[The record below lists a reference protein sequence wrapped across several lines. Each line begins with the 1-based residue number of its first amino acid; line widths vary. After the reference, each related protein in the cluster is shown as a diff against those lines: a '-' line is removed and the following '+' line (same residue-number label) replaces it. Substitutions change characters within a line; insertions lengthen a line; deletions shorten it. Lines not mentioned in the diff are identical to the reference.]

1 MSPSTQAITL
11 AIPSTVYSSGG
22 HIKSEV
28 VLDFRQLTQDNIQEV
43 HVKLRGF
50 AQTLITRDKTTL
62 REVQPLIYSNLS
74 VWSHGSEYPAP
85 GSDLLRL
92 PFCFRLPDTL
102 PPSFQYQ
109 GFQKSAS
116 VLYSVTAVGVR
127 PGTFQ
132 MNRRIRNPLVILP
145 MDQLGMQV
153 RRTMSSASFRM
164 VYAEEKMRRGL
175 WGDYATARVEFS
187 IPDVRVLPLFC
198 DIPYKIKIVTT
209 TAPLTAAKAL
219 AHPAGKPIFPS
230 PPSAHTEI
238 NFKVC
243 RRVYIRAKRF
253 TAVGESDVAFILGEG
268 TNPSK
273 PHPAVVMEE
282 QERVWMPLKARNEKE
297 KGGGDERGV
306 WVQKVQFTSKM
317 RITVPPTFATRL
329 IHCEHFLCM
338 QVPFAGLGN
347 DLKLRVPVTISSGI
361 DASMQLDQ
369 PGSSVGDGDAPPPPP
384 MLDLPPAYWD
394 VNDRD
399 WGNLDEKD

>member
-1 MSPSTQAITL
+1 MSPSTHAISL
-11 AIPSTVYSSGG
+11 SIPSSVYSSGSQVKG
-22 HIKSEV
+22 EV
-28 VLDFRQLTQDNIQEV
+28 LLDFRQLTQDKIQEV

-50 AQTLITRDKTTL
+50 AQTLVTRDRTTL

-92 PFCFRLPDTL
+92 PFYFHLPDNL
-102 PPSFQYQ
+102 PPSFQYS

-132 MNRRIRNPLVILP
+132 MNRRVRTPLVILP

-153 RRTMSSASFRM
+153 RRAMPSASFRT
-164 VYAEEKMRRGL
+164 VYVEEKMRRGL
-175 WGDYATARVEFS
+175 WGDYGTARIEFS
-187 IPDVRVLPLFC
+187 FPDVRVLPLFC
-198 DIPYKIKIVTT
+198 DIPYQIKIVTT
-209 TAPLTAAKAL
+209 TAALSAAKAHAL
-219 AHPAGKPIFPS
+219 PAGKPLFPS
-230 PPSAHTEI
+230 PPSAHTDI
-238 NFKVC
+238 DFKLC
-243 RRVYIRAKRF
+243 RCVYIRAKRF

-273 PHPAVVMEE
+273 PHPAVVMEA
-282 QERVWMPLKARNEKE
+282 QEKVWTPLRAPFEKE
-297 KGGGDERGV
+297 KAAADERGV
-306 WVQKVQFTSKM
+306 WVQKVKFTSKM

-329 IHCEHFLCM
+329 IHSEHFLYM
-338 QVPFAGLGN
+338 RVPFAGIGN
-347 DLKLRVPVTISSGI
+347 DLKLRVPVTINSGI

-369 PGSSVGDGDAPPPPP
+369 PGSSVGEGDAPPPPP

-399 WGNLDEKD
+399 WSSLDEKD